1 MQLTLPDP
9 VFPLV
14 VVLPKLSVL
23 DVVETLS
30 LPIVPV
36 VVVLPKLSV
45 FVVVDT
51 FCPSHVPDVVVLP
64 KLSVREVVV
73 QAACDRDMKV
83 SCPAII
89 NVAIAS
95 ERIFIFIA

>member
-1 MQLTLPDP
+1 
-9 VFPLV
+9 

-45 FVVVDT
+45 LVVVDT

-64 KLSVREVVV
+64 KLSVREVVL
-73 QAACDRDMKV
+73 QAACDRDMNV

-89 NVAIAS
+89 NVAMAS
-95 ERIFIFIA
+95 ERIFIFTA